1 MFIAFIIAKKKKKTR
16 NNPNAHQLENDK
28 WYIISSVHF
37 SRSVV
42 SSSLRPHGP
51 RGSMPGFPSITN
63 SWSLLKVMSIM
74 SVMPSN
80 YLILCCPRNTT
91 KKNLEKTD
99 NRNLQVFRMDMV
111 IKTFSQNKL
120 VRKAL

>member
-1 MFIAFIIAKKKKKTR
+1 MFIAFIIAKNKKTR

-28 WYIISSVHF
+28 WYIIIQFISVAQ
-37 SRSVV
+37 SCPTLCDPMDPLAACQA
-42 SSSLRPHGP
+42 SL
-51 RGSMPGFPSITN
+51 SITN

-91 KKNLEKTD
+91 TKNLKKTD
-99 NRNLQVFRMDMV
+99 NRNFQVFRMYMI
-111 IKTFSQNKL
+111 IKTFSQKKL
-120 VRKAL
+120 VHKAL